1 MFSFALFIPII
12 ASLFIKELPKNFD
25 QNSINNYNFK
35 IPISVID
42 AHRQFIWGFSL
53 SKFHEKPIFG
63 YGPDTSNFIEDGQ
76 RVIGSQ
82 FTGTMKF
89 IPSHP
94 HNFLIE
100 LILETGLLGTLSFI
114 MFIIVLNYKIFLK
127 ANTKE
132 RGFLIFFNGYFW
144 GASLV
149 NFSFWQAW
157 WQCSYFFLLYL

>member
-1 MFSFALFIPII
+1 MHIDNLYGALVYQNFM
-12 ASLFIKELPKNFD
+12 KN
-25 QNSINNYNFK
+25 
-35 IPISVID
+35 
-42 AHRQFIWGFSL
+42 QF
-53 SKFHEKPIFG
+53 FG

-132 RGFLIFFNGYFW
+132 RGFLIFLTVIF
-144 GASLV
+144 GAHHLLIFHSGKLGGNV
-149 NFSFWQAW
+149 VI
-157 WQCSYFFLLYL
+157 FFFYL